1 MINKDIEYL
10 KKRRRTELICKISL
24 LLIAIVGTIMAVNLI
39 ANTID

>member
-24 LLIAIVGTIMAVNLI
+24 LLTAIVGTVLAVKI
-39 ANTID
+39 YEFS

>member
-24 LLIAIVGTIMAVNLI
+24 LLTAIVGTVLAVKLI
-39 ANTID
+39 E

>member
-1 MINKDIEYL
+1 MLEKDMEYL

-24 LLIAIVGTIMAVNLI
+24 LLTAIVGTVLAVKLI

>member
-10 KKRRRTELICKISL
+10 RKRRRMELICKISL
-24 LLIAIVGTIMAVNLI
+24 LLTAIVGTVLAVKLI